1 MRAALYIRV
10 SSDEQRKKGFS
21 LQEQQRVLMEHAE
34 KENLQVVD
42 IYADEGISASKKPH
56 RRHEFQRMLRD
67 IEAGL
72 IDIIL
77 FIKLDRWFR
86 NVGDY
91 YRTQEI
97 LDRNG
102 VVWQAVTE
110 DYDTSTRSGKLN
122 LNIKLSIAEDEA
134 ANASERVKFVFAGKL
149 ANKEPITGTL
159 PFGYKIEKID
169 GVKRIVKDPATQEE
183 AEDMFNYF
191 FKTLS
196 SYKTTKYIN
205 AKYGRNLSDTTIAR
219 RLKTLAYTGEY
230 KGISD
235 YFPAYITHEQ
245 HADVLRQFSR
255 STRTAKGRKVYL
267 FAGMIKCPEC
277 GMYLA
282 SCTSNKKTLGYRC
295 RYHALDQCGFV
306 PIIKEEDVEAFL
318 LENIAKEM
326 DAYMFKTTVKKKTTK
341 KESPQQ
347 YEKQL
352 ERLNNVYVMGNISDE
367 EYALQ
372 SAELKAKI
380 ADLRAERK
388 SKDAIPQEVR
398 KLLADVNFSSI
409 YGELSREDKRLLWQS
424 CIEEIKCEGRYP
436 TGIVFI
442 E

>member
-21 LQEQQRVLMEHAE
+21 LQEQQRVLLDHAE

-56 RRHEFQRMLRD
+56 RRHEFQRMLKD
-67 IEAGL
+67 VEAGL
-72 IDIIL
+72 VDIIL

-97 LDRNG
+97 LEKNG

-110 DYDTSTRSGKLN
+110 DYDTSTRSGKLG

-134 ANASERVKFVFAGKL
+134 ANASERVKFVFDGKL
-149 ANKEPITGTL
+149 INKEPITGTQ
-159 PFGYKIEKID
+159 PFGYKNGIVD
-169 GVKRIVKDPATQEE
+169 GRKRVIKDPETQAET
-183 AEDMFNYF
+183 EDMFDYF

-205 AKYGRNLSDTTIAR
+205 AKYGRTLADNTIAR
-219 RLKTLAYTGEY
+219 RLKNLSYTGEY
-230 KGISD
+230 RGIPD

-245 HADVLRQFSR
+245 RAEILRVFAR
-255 STRTAKGRKVYL
+255 STRVARGRKVYL
-267 FAGMIKCPEC
+267 FAGMVRCPEC
-277 GMYLA
+277 GRILA
-282 SCTSNKKTLGYRC
+282 SCTSNKKTLAYRC
-295 RYHALDQCGFV
+295 RYHAAGQCGFV
-306 PIIKEEDVEAFL
+306 PIVKEEDIELFL
-318 LENIAKEM
+318 LENVSKELE
-326 DAYMFKTTVKKKTTK
+326 DYVFKTTAKKKAIK

-352 ERLNNVYVMGNISDE
+352 ERLNNIYVMGNISDE

-372 SAELKAKI
+372 ASELKAKI
-380 ADLRAERK
+380 ADLKAERK

-398 KLLADVNFSSI
+398 KLLADANFASI
-409 YGELSREDKRLLWQS
+409 YGELSREDKKLLWQS
-424 CIEEIKCEGRYP
+424 CIEEIECEGRYP
-436 TGIVFI
+436 TGITFV